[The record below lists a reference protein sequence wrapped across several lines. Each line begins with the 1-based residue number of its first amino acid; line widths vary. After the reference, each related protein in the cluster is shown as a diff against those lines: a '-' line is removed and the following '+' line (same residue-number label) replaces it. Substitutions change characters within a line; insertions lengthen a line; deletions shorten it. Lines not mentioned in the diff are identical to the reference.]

1 VTAADYNGV
10 SRKHIIAA
18 LEETQAAY
26 AAYERRW
33 RKLWATCIVGR
44 KGMNVLELEDCE
56 IQVHKNATKGSL
68 IEVRPASGYFLLVR
82 KDAGPLGGTF
92 ISTRKGKKQG

>member
-18 LEETQAAY
+18 LEEAQAAY

>member
-1 VTAADYNGV
+1 MTAADYNGV

-18 LEETQAAY
+18 LEEAQAAY